1 MTMNNTHDI
10 LLSSYGGEL
19 DEMDGETTKKTSEA
33 KYRWMQ
39 ENSKTF
45 QVRVMKRTEAD
56 IWEYLQDK
64 KPAPVFKAALREY
77 MANHPDE

>member
-1 MTMNNTHDI
+1 MTMSNTYDI
-10 LLSSYGGEL
+10 LLSSYGGEP
-19 DEMDGETTKKTSEA
+19 DDMDGEKKKTSDA

-45 QVRVMKRTEAD
+45 QVRVMKRTESD

-64 KPAPVFKAALREY
+64 KPAPIFKAALREY
-77 MANHPDE
+77 MVNHPDE